1 MEVVKKSIL
10 FMLVSLK
17 ISSVLL
23 VSTVP
28 LNNDYKDY
36 SKYRDFIQSEIVVE
50 PVGKNKSTLE
60 YNTMNSQEYIDFLL
74 EKSFYSPIIK
84 ELEKSDA
91 R

>member
-1 MEVVKKSIL
+1 
-10 FMLVSLK
+10 MLVSLK

-28 LNNDYKDY
+28 LISDYKDY
-36 SKYRDFIQSEIVVE
+36 SKYKDYVISDYDIHPTERF
-50 PVGKNKSTLE
+50 KNSLE
-60 YNTMNSQEYIDFLL
+60 YNTINSQEYLESLI

-84 ELEKSDA
+84 QLESDDA

>member
-1 MEVVKKSIL
+1 
-10 FMLVSLK
+10 MLVSLK

-28 LNNDYKDY
+28 LTNDYKDY
-36 SKYRDFIQSEIVVE
+36 SKYKDFSISEYTTQSIDR
-50 PVGKNKSTLE
+50 NKPSLE
-60 YNTMNSQEYIDFLL
+60 YNTLNSQEYLESLI

-84 ELEKSDA
+84 ELQDNDA

>member
-1 MEVVKKSIL
+1 
-10 FMLVSLK
+10 MLVSLK

-28 LNNDYKDY
+28 LIQDYKDY
-36 SKYRDFIQSEIVVE
+36 SKYKDYVISDFDRVTEE
-50 PVGKNKSTLE
+50 RYKNTIE
-60 YNTMNSQEYIDFLL
+60 YNTIDSQEYLESLI

-84 ELEKSDA
+84 ELESDDA

>member
-1 MEVVKKSIL
+1 
-10 FMLVSLK
+10 MLVSLK

-28 LNNDYKDY
+28 LTNDYKDY
-36 SKYRDFIQSEIVVE
+36 SKYRDYTISENYSS
-50 PVGKNKSTLE
+50 PSGQNKSSLE
-60 YNTMNSQEYIDFLL
+60 YNTLNSQEYLESLI

-84 ELEKSDA
+84 ELEENDA

>member
-1 MEVVKKSIL
+1 
-10 FMLVSLK
+10 MLVSLK

-28 LNNDYKDY
+28 LTQDYKDY
-36 SKYRDFIQSEIVVE
+36 SKYKDYVISDFEQQSTIRY
-50 PVGKNKSTLE
+50 KNTLE
-60 YNTMNSQEYIDFLL
+60 YNTIDSQEYLESLI

-84 ELEKSDA
+84 ELEQNDA